1 MAGAASSDCAA
12 SGPHSDRG
20 VSSAVRITWL
30 GHATVLVETDGLR
43 LLTDPLLG
51 AGLGPLRRLGPTPD
65 PDAIGDI
72 DAILVSHAHP
82 DHFDLDSLR
91 RVKGEPLVIV
101 PGGLGQAARRSG
113 LSVREVASGEVFDLH
128 PRERARTHA
137 NPIRVTVV
145 HARHWRWPLQPRA
158 RCIGYLIEGTLGIYF
173 AGDTALFPRMDRIAG
188 RVAIALLPVG
198 RWGPHRGPDRLTP
211 ASAVEAMR
219 RVGAQ
224 AAIPIHWGTLHP
236 PGMPPGSWAS
246 PAADAGARFATA
258 GAALGLGLDIRVLRP
273 GEATD
278 FDTP

>member
-1 MAGAASSDCAA
+1 
-12 SGPHSDRG
+12 
-20 VSSAVRITWL
+20 VSNAVRITWL
-30 GHATVLVETDGLR
+30 GHATVLVEMDGFR

-51 AGLGPLRRLGPTPD
+51 AGLGPLRRVGPTPD
-65 PDAIGDI
+65 PGEIGEI

-91 RVKGEPLVIV
+91 RVNGNPLLIV
-101 PGGLGQAARRSG
+101 PGGLGRAARRAG
-113 LSVREVASGEVFDLH
+113 RSVREVVAGEVVELS
-128 PRERARTHA
+128 PRGTARSEA
-137 NPIRVTVV
+137 SPIRVTIV

-158 RCIGYLIEGTLGIYF
+158 RCVGYLVEGSLGIYF

-236 PGMPPGSWAS
+236 PGLAPGRRGS
-246 PAADAGARFATA
+246 PSADAGARFATA
-258 GAALGLGLDIRVLRP
+258 GAELELGLDIRVLQP
-273 GEATD
+273 GEATV
-278 FDTP
+278 FGTE

>member
-1 MAGAASSDCAA
+1 MGN
-12 SGPHSDRG
+12 
-20 VSSAVRITWL
+20 AVRITWL
-30 GHATVLVETDGLR
+30 GHATVLVEIDGLR

-51 AGLGPLRRLGPTPD
+51 AGLGPLRRVGATPD
-65 PDAIGDI
+65 PGAIGEI

-91 RVKGEPLVIV
+91 RVSGDPLVIV
-101 PGGLGQAARRSG
+101 PGGLGRAARRAG
-113 LSVREVASGEVFDLH
+113 RSVREVVAGEVFELS
-128 PRERARTHA
+128 PRGAARSDT
-137 NPIRVTVV
+137 NPIRLTVV

-158 RCIGYLIEGTLGIYF
+158 RCIGYLVEGSLGIYF

-211 ASAVEAMR
+211 VSAVEAMR
-219 RVGAQ
+219 RVGAR

-246 PAADAGARFATA
+246 SAANAGARFATA

-278 FDTP
+278 FELPESDR

>member
-1 MAGAASSDCAA
+1 
-12 SGPHSDRG
+12 
-20 VSSAVRITWL
+20 VSNAVRITWL
-30 GHATVLVETDGLR
+30 GHATVLVEIDGLR

-91 RVKGEPLVIV
+91 RVNGDPLVIV
-101 PGGLGQAARRSG
+101 PGGLGRAARRAG
-113 LSVREVASGEVFDLH
+113 RSVREVVAGEVVELS
-128 PRERARTHA
+128 PRGAARSDA
-137 NPIRVTVV
+137 GPVRVTIV

-158 RCIGYLIEGTLGIYF
+158 RCVGYLVEGSLGIYF

-188 RVAIALLPVG
+188 RVAVALLPVG

-236 PGMPPGSWAS
+236 PGLAPGRRGS

-258 GAALGLGLDIRVLRP
+258 GAELEPGLDIRVLQP

-278 FDTP
+278 FDAP

>member
-1 MAGAASSDCAA
+1 
-12 SGPHSDRG
+12 
-20 VSSAVRITWL
+20 VSNAVRITWL
-30 GHATVLVETDGLR
+30 GHATVLVEIDGLR

-51 AGLGPLRRLGPTPD
+51 AGLGPLRRVGPTPD
-65 PDAIGDI
+65 PGAIGDI

-91 RVKGEPLVIV
+91 RVNGDPLVIV
-101 PGGLGQAARRSG
+101 PGGLGRAARRAG
-113 LSVREVASGEVFDLH
+113 RSVREVVAGEVVELS
-128 PRERARTHA
+128 PRGAARSDA
-137 NPIRVTVV
+137 GPVRVTIV

-158 RCIGYLIEGTLGIYF
+158 RCVGYLVEGSLGIYF

-188 RVAIALLPVG
+188 RVAVALLPVG

-236 PGMPPGSWAS
+236 PGLAPGRRGS

-258 GAALGLGLDIRVLRP
+258 GAELELGLDIRVLQP

-278 FDTP
+278 FDAP